1 MAIRSKEEII
11 KSLTA
16 LIGENDSDEALTM
29 VEDVSD
35 TIDSLNEN
43 NGEDWKNRYDELDKS
58 WRKRYKERFLSGP
71 DKKEEEEK
79 DAEEKKTYKFED
91 LFEEEK

>member
-11 KSLTA
+11 KSLTV

-43 NGEDWKNRYDELDKS
+43 NEEDWKNRYDELDKS

-71 DKKEEEEK
+71 DKEEEDKEG
-79 DAEEKKTYKFED
+79 EENKTYKFED